1 MTHEILEVRPFPQPQ
16 QAIECLLLPLQA
28 LFRLQHYPMDTPQ
41 RLHSYLIVL
50 FTKGEGWHSVDF
62 ASYPYQEGT
71 LLCIAENQVHQ
82 WKINLEND
90 AFVLAFS
97 KEFLYKT
104 PQDREVLES
113 YRIFDY
119 SLQSPIL
126 TLDHQDY
133 QRFLTLFQELK
144 HEFDRLEADT
154 FKHDIYRNLLRTILL
169 LAERHKRK
177 AAQPAMLA
185 QYGEFARFREQVE
198 VDFSR
203 TRNVRDYAATLG
215 YSPKKLNQVTQ
226 VILSKNAKLF
236 VDERVILEIKR
247 LLIHTNLSI
256 KEIANRTGFDEPTN
270 MVKFFKRYTRQ
281 TPMAFREQLT
291 STPT

>member
-1 MTHEILEVRPFPQPQ
+1 M
-16 QAIECLLLPLQA
+16 LLPLQT
-28 LFRLQHYPMDTPQ
+28 LFHHQRYPMDTPQ

-50 FTKGEGWHSVDF
+50 FTKGKGRHSVDF
-62 ASYPYQEGT
+62 ASYPYQERT
-71 LLCIAENQVHQ
+71 LLFVAENQVHQ
-82 WKINLEND
+82 WEINTEND

-97 KEFLYKT
+97 KEFLYKSS
-104 PQDREVLES
+104 QDREVLES

-119 SLQSPIL
+119 SLQTP
-126 TLDHQDY
+126 TLALENEDY

-144 HEFDRLEADT
+144 HEFDQPEVDA

-169 LAERHKRK
+169 LAERRKRSE
-177 AAQPAMLA
+177 AQPTVLA

-198 VDFSR
+198 ADFSR
-203 TRNVRDYAATLG
+203 TRNVQDYATTLG

-256 KEIANRTGFDEPTN
+256 KEIADRTGFDEPTN
-270 MVKFFKRYTRQ
+270 LVKFFKRYTRQ
-281 TPMAFREQLT
+281 TPMAFREQLALT
-291 STPT
+291 QT